1 MRCTPF
7 LLSLVVSAVSCAPYG
22 SIRNPIELQPEA
34 RNDVFAALLERKAS
48 RIDVEVIAV
57 LGEHHMT
64 DESFDG
70 PKLRRAVIGSLT
82 DSGVSAGSPA
92 GRDGNTVY
100 RVTTASQAE
109 KILRRTWPTSDFT
122 ADSEIGLLFKKYPR
136 ASVALMECDN
146 QRIFFFD
153 DDDRLVSIYPTEG
166 GGCS

>member
-1 MRCTPF
+1 MRCTLF
-7 LLSLVVSAVSCAPYG
+7 LLSLVVSVVSCAPYG

-34 RNDVFAALLERKAS
+34 RHDVFATLLKRQAS

-57 LGEHHMT
+57 LGEHHMK

-70 PKLRRAVIGSLT
+70 PKLRRAVVGSLT
-82 DSGVSAGSPA
+82 NSGVSAGSPG

-109 KILRRTWPTSDFT
+109 HILRRTWPTSAFT

-153 DDDRLVSIYPTEG
+153 DDDRLVSLYPTEG